1 MSHSLI
7 VLTPLLILSVVVL
20 FAFAGCG
27 EPFTSGEPPTP
38 TTPETYEGAIEA
50 TTGLVAYWRLGETK
64 LPPDPYPPAADEGP
78 NKLAGTY
85 KGAVAL
91 AAEAGALATT
101 EPADAAPDFNGQDS
115 YMEVAWTDALN
126 LPLSFS
132 VEAWIRPAAF
142 VPGMPS
148 VQQVVAFRDI
158 DPDALTRGFEL
169 TVVRQP
175 DPNPRI
181 QGRVGTGGTTELAAE
196 VVFALPDDQLG
207 GPNVD
212 WRHVMLSYE
221 GAPMA
226 GGPALRL
233 FVDGDLKHEKLT
245 TDDPNLAYTANGQQP
260 LRIGA
265 GRTDNSPDPAEF
277 YAGAI
282 DEVALYG
289 VALDKTVA
297 TQHYQLSG
305 R

>member
-1 MSHSLI
+1 MSHSLL
-7 VLTPLLILSVVVL
+7 VLLPLLILSVVVL

-27 EPFTSGEPPTP
+27 EPFTSGGPPTP
-38 TTPETYEGAIEA
+38 SPPESYEEVVKA
-50 TTGLVAYWRLGETK
+50 TTGLVAYWRLAETK

-78 NKLAGTY
+78 NNLQGTY
-85 KGAVAL
+85 HGAVAL
-91 AAEAGALATT
+91 AAEAGALAKPD
-101 EPADAAPDFNGQDS
+101 PADMAPDFDGQSS
-115 YMEVAWTDALN
+115 YVEVAWTGALN

-132 VEAWIRPAAF
+132 VEAWIHPAAF
-142 VPGMPS
+142 APGMPS

-158 DPDALTRGFEL
+158 DPDSVTRGFEL
-169 TVVRQP
+169 TVIRQP

-181 QGRVGTGGTTELAAE
+181 QGRVGTGVATELAAE
-196 VVFALPDDQLG
+196 VVFALPDAELG
-207 GPNVD
+207 GQGVD
-212 WRHVMLSYE
+212 WHHVILSYE
-221 GAPMA
+221 GAPAA

-233 FVDGDLKHEKLT
+233 FVDGNLVQEKLT
-245 TDDPNLAYTANGQQP
+245 TDDPNLAYTANVQQP

-289 VALDKTVA
+289 VALDKVVA
-297 TQHYQLSG
+297 QQHYQLSG

>member
-1 MSHSLI
+1 MSSSLI
-7 VLTPLLILSVVVL
+7 VLLPLLILSVVVL

-27 EPFTSGEPPTP
+27 EPFSSGGTPTP
-38 TTPETYEGAIEA
+38 PETYEGVVKA

-64 LPPDPYPPAADEGP
+64 LPQDPYPPAADEGP

-85 KGAVAL
+85 HGAVVL
-91 AAEAGALATT
+91 AGEAGALAIT
-101 EPADAAPDFNGQDS
+101 EPTDMAPDFDGQDS
-115 YMEVAWTDALN
+115 YVEVAWTAPLD

-132 VEAWIRPAAF
+132 VEAWIHGAAF
-142 VPGMPS
+142 APGMSS

-158 DPDALTRGFEL
+158 DPGGITRGFEL
-169 TVVRQP
+169 TVIRQP

-181 QGRVGTGGTTELAAE
+181 QGRIGTGAAAELAAE
-196 VVFALPDDQLG
+196 VAFALPDAELG
-207 GPNVD
+207 GPGVAF
-212 WRHVMLSYE
+212 HHLILSYE
-221 GAPMA
+221 GAPAA

-233 FVDGDLKHEKLT
+233 FVDGDLKQEKLT
-245 TDDPNLAYTANGQQP
+245 ADDPNLAYTANGQQP

-297 TQHYQLSG
+297 QQHYLLG
-305 R
+305 GYGT